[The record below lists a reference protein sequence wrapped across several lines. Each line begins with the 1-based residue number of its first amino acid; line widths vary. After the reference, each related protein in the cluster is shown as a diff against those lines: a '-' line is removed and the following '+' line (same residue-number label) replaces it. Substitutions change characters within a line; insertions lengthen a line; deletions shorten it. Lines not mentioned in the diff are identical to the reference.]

1 MNDFLVNS
9 SYFGLFLGLF
19 VFWLCSKL
27 SARLKSNLA
36 NPLLMTTIVII
47 LLLVIFQVDYETFNK
62 GAAHLTYFL
71 TPATVALAIPMYK
84 QVSLLKKNFSAI
96 MISILC
102 GIAANVICIFGLCI
116 LFQLDAEIYHSL
128 LPKSVTTA
136 IAIGV
141 STEIGGVSSLT
152 VASVVLTGLFGN
164 TIARIVCRIC
174 RIKNPVAI
182 GLACGNSAHAI
193 GTVAALEIGEV
204 EGAMSG
210 LAMVIAGVLTAV
222 LAPLAAGLIV

>member
-1 MNDFLVNS
+1 MNEFLAS
-9 SYFGLFLGLF
+9 KSYFGLFLGLF
-19 VFWLCSKL
+19 IFWVSTKL
-27 SARLKSNLA
+27 SGKLKSSLA
-36 NPLLMTTIVII
+36 NPLLITTVLLIV
-47 LLLVIFQVDYETFNK
+47 LLTVLRIDYETFDL
-62 GAAHLTYFL
+62 GASHLTYFL

-84 QVSLLKKNFSAI
+84 QVSLLKKHMAAI
-96 MISILC
+96 GISIVC
-102 GIAANVICIFGLCI
+102 GIAANAACI
-116 LFQLDAEIYHSL
+116 LALCLLFGLDAEIYHSL

-141 STEIGGVSSLT
+141 STEIGGVPSLT
-152 VASVVLTGLFGN
+152 VASVVITGLFGSS
-164 TIARIVCRIC
+164 IARLVCRIF

-210 LAMVIAGVLTAV
+210 LAMVIAGILTAV
-222 LAPLAAGLIV
+222 LIPLAAGFM